1 MKWILLACMMVPLS
15 SFAQAKKC
23 LKKKDLAQKYS
34 SQKVKM
40 VHQHGH
46 VVILNEKTY
55 KLNKGYS
62 IDIYAQKSIPVKD
75 KKTNKI
81 SHHNKCLVQVK
92 KNMIGT
98 YIYGSFSSGSVKI
111 RADKKIQVVS
121 LR

>member
-1 MKWILLACMMVPLS
+1 
-15 SFAQAKKC
+15 
-23 LKKKDLAQKYS
+23 
-34 SQKVKM
+34 M

-46 VVILNEKTY
+46 VIILNEKTY

-62 IDIYAQKSIPVKD
+62 IDIYAQKRIPVKD

-111 RADKKIQVVS
+111 RADKKVQVVS